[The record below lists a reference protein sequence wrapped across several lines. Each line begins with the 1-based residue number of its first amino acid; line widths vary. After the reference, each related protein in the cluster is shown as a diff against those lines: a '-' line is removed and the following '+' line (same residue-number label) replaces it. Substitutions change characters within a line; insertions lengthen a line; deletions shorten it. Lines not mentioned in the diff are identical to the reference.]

1 MRLEAEVAMAALL
14 LLACLVQD
22 EDADEAVRRKLA
34 TKIAISMRET
44 AIPDA
49 FEFVREFLDITF
61 RYDAA
66 AGEYPKE
73 LKVSIDGSDCTAGEA
88 IREAL
93 LVHEL
98 DYTVFEGAVLV
109 TSKKGRVALEGAPK
123 DADLKKDKELW
134 KKLAKEA
141 GPSKEATLAEV
152 LAKLA
157 EISGLAIKSDALD
170 KAALKEKIGVEPPSR
185 TVLGALRYLG
195 WARSFTFEVKEGSIV
210 LAPRK

>member
-1 MRLEAEVAMAALL
+1 MVATL

-22 EDADEAVRRKLA
+22 VDPNDAVRTKLE
-34 TKIAISMRET
+34 TKLTISLKET
-44 AIPDA
+44 AITDA
-49 FEFVREFLDITF
+49 FEFIKEFLEINF
-61 RYDAA
+61 RYDVSAVKN
-66 AGEYPKE
+66 PKE

-98 DYTVFEGAVLV
+98 DCLVFDGAVLV
-109 TSKKGRVALEGAPK
+109 TSKKGRAALEGGPK

-141 GPSKEATLAEV
+141 GPSKDSTLAEV
-152 LAKLA
+152 LARLA

-170 KAALKEKIGVEPPSR
+170 KTVLAEKVGVESPST

-195 WARSFTFEVKEGSIV
+195 WARLYTFEIKDGAIV
-210 LAPRK
+210 LSPRK